1 MNIRNNQQ
9 NLDNRRYNL
18 NISSI
23 HLNSLSNRQET
34 TNDTNSSINS
44 NSSADTNRFLQENV
58 QERNFILAVHN
69 NENVEG
75 NEDER
80 INDFDISII
89 NNNKTN

>member
-1 MNIRNNQQ
+1 MTSQNIQQ

-34 TNDTNSSINS
+34 TKDTNSLINS
-44 NSSADTNRFLQENV
+44 NSSAENNGILQINV
-58 QERNFILAVHN
+58 QERNFIFAEHN

-80 INDFDISII
+80 INDFDTNII
-89 NNNKTN
+89 NNNKPN

>member
-1 MNIRNNQQ
+1 MTSQNIQQ

-34 TNDTNSSINS
+34 TKDTNSLINS
-44 NSSADTNRFLQENV
+44 NSCAENNGILQINV
-58 QERNFILAVHN
+58 QERNFIFAEHN

-80 INDFDISII
+80 INDFDTNII

>member
-1 MNIRNNQQ
+1 MTSQNIQQ

-34 TNDTNSSINS
+34 TKDTNSLINS
-44 NSSADTNRFLQENV
+44 NSSAENNGILQINV
-58 QERNFILAVHN
+58 QERNFIFAEHN

-80 INDFDISII
+80 INDFDTNII